1 MLAKI
6 QRCVR
11 LERLLYTKHARD
23 EMESEELGQI
33 GEKEVCEVVTRGEI
47 IEDYPEDEPYPSCLI
62 FGKTSGNRP
71 LHTVCA
77 CAAEEDTV
85 IIITVYEP
93 RSALWVGF
101 ERRLK

>member
-11 LERLLYTKHARD
+11 FERLLYTKHARD

-33 GEKEVCEVVTRGEI
+33 GEEEICEVVTRGKI

-62 FGKTSGNRP
+62 FGYCLCLCSGRRHGYHNNR
-71 LHTVCA
+71 L
-77 CAAEEDTV
+77 
-85 IIITVYEP
+85 
-93 RSALWVGF
+93 
-101 ERRLK
+101 